1 MATLLNKKTIY
12 SEARWNNIMC
22 EPGNSHTTVSDY
34 DQHSHQNQNGSF
46 TNDRF
51 IFKIT
56 FTTIILK
63 IYI

>member
-1 MATLLNKKTIY
+1 MATLLNKKTTY
-12 SEARWNNIMC
+12 SEARWNNMC

-34 DQHSHQNQNGSF
+34 DPHSHQNQNGSL

-51 IFKIT
+51 IFKVT
-56 FTTIILK
+56 FTTIIQK